1 MAFNPLFI
9 FRSDSYKATATFDGF
24 GKYVFPQLQ
33 ICSPDCTEESCPS
46 NIPNSFY
53 QLFSF

>member
-33 ICSPDCTEESCPS
+33 TCSPDCTEESCPS